1 MYLQRKQ
8 YLLQWQSKKLK
19 PFNGN
24 EEGEHGIETAMTDDG
39 DYVIYKS
46 LSAVSREIHKAK
58 QIDPTKRYRYKKLM
72 DFAGTWSDQENKN
85 DSDNFMSV
93 N

>member
-24 EEGEHGIETAMTDDG
+24 EEGEHGIETAMTTVG
-39 DYVIYKS
+39 ALRSCAFALWVG
-46 LSAVSREIHKAK
+46 
-58 QIDPTKRYRYKKLM
+58 KLR
-72 DFAGTWSDQENKN
+72 
-85 DSDNFMSV
+85 
-93 N
+93 